1 MIRVGHTIYA
11 FKEGGMERG
20 LLNIVNHGDP
30 SRFTH
35 TIICLTEAGAF
46 ARQITSASCQVI
58 ELHKYPGH
66 DFGVI
71 RKIASAAS
79 QCRLDILH
87 ARGWPTLVETAVAA
101 RLARVKATVYGF
113 HGKTMSDLSQRSLL
127 RRAVQALTIRAY
139 RNVVT
144 LNSRMRSDFA
154 REAWLPE
161 SRIAVI
167 ANGVDVTR
175 FSPGRKNEAV
185 RKQYG
190 LPADR
195 LIVGNVARLDPV
207 KNHEVLL
214 HAVAKIAKHRRP
226 PFVLIIGDG
235 DHRPVLEQLI
245 KALGLTNHVLL
256 PGYREDIPSFLSC
269 MDVYVQSSHYE
280 GFSNTVL
287 EAMASGLP
295 IVASDVG
302 GTRDLFLEGQEG
314 RFFAPNDAQ
323 GLADVLTKF
332 QENELLRKAM
342 GDRARRRAAET
353 FSLEAMVRQYEALYE
368 KLVSVC

>member
-1 MIRVGHTIYA
+1 MGHTIYA

-30 SRFTH
+30 SQFTH

-46 ARQITSASCQVI
+46 ANQIAVPSCRIV
-58 ELHKYPGH
+58 ELRKKPGH
-66 DFGVI
+66 DFGLI
-71 RKIASAAS
+71 RSIAAIA
-79 QCRLDILH
+79 QDHGIDVLH
-87 ARGWPTLVETAVAA
+87 ARGWPTLVETAIAA
-101 RLARVKATVYGF
+101 RLANVKSTVYGF
-113 HGKTMSDLSQRSLL
+113 HGKTMSDLSRRSLL
-127 RRAVQALTIRAY
+127 RRAVQALAIRTY
-139 RNVVT
+139 KNVVT
-144 LNSRMRSDFA
+144 LNARMRGDLA

-161 SRIAVI
+161 SRITVI
-167 ANGVDVTR
+167 ANGVDVNR
-175 FSPGRKNEAV
+175 FSPERKKEAV

-190 LPADR
+190 LPSER

-226 PFVLIIGDG
+226 PFLLIVGDG

-245 KALGLTNHVLL
+245 ITLGLTDHVLL
-256 PGYREDIPSFLSC
+256 SGYREDIPSFLSC

-314 RFFAPNDAQ
+314 HYFAPNDAQ
-323 GLADVLTKF
+323 GLADVLTKL
-332 QENELLRKAM
+332 QDNESLRKAM

-353 FSLEAMVRQYEALYE
+353 FSLETMVRQYERLYE
-368 KLVSVC
+368 KLVPAC